1 MSENGESGMGG
12 GPFTRRRFLEMV
24 GVVGG
29 TSAVYETMVA
39 FGVMPTPAAAAPLA
53 LGAEECKGKTVL
65 ILGAGVAGLTAA
77 YRLRKAGCS
86 VVVLEASDR
95 IGGRNFTVTSD
106 PVEKRNVIRQI
117 GRADQTCRYDRGL
130 YFEAG
135 CGRIPYHH
143 TALLALCAELGVT
156 LETYIMETR
165 ANRFQTD
172 IAFDRASIANRR
184 IANDTRGYVSQ
195 LLDKAVGQGS
205 LNSEIPSEKERQEL
219 RDLLVAFGKIDKVTR
234 QYNGSPRIGYVK
246 EPGVVTPGIL
256 DQRLD
261 RSQLFGSRFWDHRF
275 YQPEDYE
282 WQTTLFQPVGGMRK
296 IVDALATAVGG
307 DSTILRG
314 AIVTRIQNGAT
325 GVAVRTADGRNFKGD
340 YCISTIPLR
349 LLTKALDKST
359 FEPAYV
365 EAVGTVPLANT
376 CKVGWQAERRF
387 WEDLDGDR
395 LFGGISWI
403 DHPVTQVWYPS
414 SGFFSKGRAV
424 LTGTYNYD
432 SSIKKTAEIFGNL
445 SLDERLEEALRGG
458 ERLHPRFREFVPK
471 SGGLSIAWQQVP
483 FLEGGWA
490 DWDRNNE
497 AHKKAYARL
506 LFPDQRFY
514 VAGDQMSYL
523 PGWQEGAVLSADH
536 VIAQMSERKAKAP
549 MAAELQAIEYAP
561 SAASVTG
568 AE

>member
-1 MSENGESGMGG
+1 MSDSDDSVLGR
-12 GPFTRRRFLEMV
+12 GPLTRRRFLEMV

-29 TSAVYETMVA
+29 ASAVYETMVA
-39 FGVMPTPAAAAPLA
+39 MGMMPTPAAAAPLE
-53 LGAEECKGKTVL
+53 LGKDEGKGQFVL
-65 ILGAGVAGLTAA
+65 ILGAGVGGLTAA
-77 YRLRKAGCS
+77 YRLQKAGYI
-86 VVVLEASDR
+86 VRVLEASDR
-95 IGGRNFTVTSD
+95 IGGRNFTVNSN
-106 PVEKRNVIRQI
+106 PVENRNVIRQT
-117 GRADQTCRYDRGL
+117 GRADQVCRYDAGL

-172 IAFDRASIANRR
+172 ISFDRASIANRR
-184 IANDTRGYVSQ
+184 IANDTRGYISQ
-195 LLDKAVGQGS
+195 LLDKAVAQGS
-205 LNSEIPSEKERQEL
+205 LNSEIPEKERQEL
-219 RDLLVAFGKIDKVTR
+219 RDLLVAFGKIDKTTR

-256 DQRLD
+256 DQKLD
-261 RSQLFGSRFWDHRF
+261 RSALFGSRFWDHRF

-282 WQTTLFQPVGGMRK
+282 WQTTLFEPVGGMRK

-307 DSTILRG
+307 DSTIVRG
-314 AIVTRIQNGAT
+314 AVVARIQNGGA
-325 GVAVRTADGRNFKGD
+325 GVVVRTADGRNFQGD
-340 YCISTIPLR
+340 YGISTIPLR
-349 LLTKALDKST
+349 LLTKAIDPST

-365 EAVGTVPLANT
+365 EAVGAVPLANT
-376 CKVGWQAERRF
+376 CKVGWQAEKRF

-395 LFGGISWI
+395 IFGGISWI

-506 LFPDQRFY
+506 LFPDQRFF

-536 VIAQMSERKAKAP
+536 VIAQITRRKALT
-549 MAAELQAIEYAP
+549 AAEIPAIESAP

>member
-1 MSENGESGMGG
+1 MSDSDDSVLGR
-12 GPFTRRRFLEMV
+12 GPLTRRRFLEMV

-29 TSAVYETMVA
+29 ASAVYETMVA
-39 FGVMPTPAAAAPLA
+39 MGMMPTPAAAAPLE
-53 LGAEECKGKTVL
+53 LGKDEGKGQFVL
-65 ILGAGVAGLTAA
+65 ILGAGVGGLTAA
-77 YRLRKAGCS
+77 YRLQKAGYI
-86 VVVLEASDR
+86 VRVLEASDR
-95 IGGRNFTVTSD
+95 IGGRNFTVNSN
-106 PVEKRNVIRQI
+106 PVEKRNVIRQT
-117 GRADQTCRYDRGL
+117 GRADQVCRYDAGL

-172 IAFDRASIANRR
+172 ISFDRASIANRR
-184 IANDTRGYVSQ
+184 IANDTRGYISQ
-195 LLDKAVGQGS
+195 LLDKAVAQGS
-205 LNSEIPSEKERQEL
+205 LNSEIPEKERQEL
-219 RDLLVAFGKIDKVTR
+219 RDLLVAFGKIDKTTR

-256 DQRLD
+256 DQKLD
-261 RSQLFGSRFWDHRF
+261 RSALFGSRFWDHRF

-282 WQTTLFQPVGGMRK
+282 WQTTLFEPVGGMRK

-307 DSTILRG
+307 DSTIVRG
-314 AIVTRIQNGAT
+314 AVVARIQNGGA
-325 GVAVRTADGRNFKGD
+325 GVVVRTADGRNFQGD

-349 LLTKALDKST
+349 LLTKAIDPST

-365 EAVGTVPLANT
+365 EAVGAVPLANT
-376 CKVGWQAERRF
+376 CKVGWQAEKRF

-395 LFGGISWI
+395 IFGGISWI

-506 LFPDQRFY
+506 LFPDQRFF

-536 VIAQMSERKAKAP
+536 VIAQITRRKALT
-549 MAAELQAIEYAP
+549 AAEIPAIESAS